1 MLLQTSSKLVKTEIR
16 DYPEW
21 HHGRTDY
28 ALWYIEIDQP
38 ELVEYLDSIK
48 IHFSDFLIRSNQ
60 RQYHITLFVCGFLNT
75 HLSPYNDDFSHK
87 QFLQHLKSIN
97 QLQLEPFELELTAID
112 SFSSALFIQIID
124 QEKILEKIR
133 SQLSLVSNEIAA
145 LQYCPHITIGL
156 YSDAWSSDLVL
167 ERIKSFEAKRIK
179 IQVNQLT
186 FGYYKAQILQGLL
199 YPYHQMVLG

>member
-1 MLLQTSSKLVKTEIR
+1 MLLQTSTQLVKTEIR

-38 ELVEYLDSIK
+38 ALVEYLDAIK
-48 IHFSDFLIRSNQ
+48 THFSDFLLTSNQ
-60 RQYHITLFVCGFLNT
+60 RQYHITLFVCGFINP
-75 HLSPYNDDFSHK
+75 HPSPYNDDFSAE
-87 QFLQHLKSIN
+87 QFSQHIKSIN
-97 QLQLEPFELELTAID
+97 ALQLEPFELELTTID

-124 QEKILEKIR
+124 QQKILEKIR
-133 SQLSLVSNEIAA
+133 SQLALVSKEIAA

-156 YSDAWSSDLVL
+156 YNDAWSSDLVL

>member
-1 MLLQTSSKLVKTEIR
+1 VLLQTSTQLVKTEIR

-38 ELVEYLDSIK
+38 ELVEYLDAIK

-75 HLSPYNDDFSHK
+75 HLSPYNDDFSHE

-97 QLQLEPFELELTAID
+97 QLQLEPFELELTTID

-124 QEKILEKIR
+124 QEKILEK
-133 SQLSLVSNEIAA
+133 SVLSLHLS
-145 LQYCPHITIGL
+145 
-156 YSDAWSSDLVL
+156 
-167 ERIKSFEAKRIK
+167 RMK
-179 IQVNQLT
+179 
-186 FGYYKAQILQGLL
+186 
-199 YPYHQMVLG
+199 

>member
-1 MLLQTSSKLVKTEIR
+1 VLLQTSTQLVKTEIR

-38 ELVEYLDSIK
+38 ELVEYLDAIK
-48 IHFSDFLIRSNQ
+48 THFSDLLLRSNQ

-75 HLSPYNDDFSHK
+75 HLSPYNDDFSHE

-124 QEKILEKIR
+124 REKILEKIR

-156 YSDAWSSDLVL
+156 YNNAWSSDLVL

-179 IQVNQLT
+179 IQVTQLT

-199 YPYHQMVLG
+199 YPYQQLVLG

>member
-1 MLLQTSSKLVKTEIR
+1 MLLQTSSQLIKTEIR

-38 ELVEYLDSIK
+38 ALVEYLNAIK
-48 IHFSDFLIRSNQ
+48 TDFSDFLLTSNQ

-75 HLSPYNDDFSHK
+75 HPSPYNDDFSAE
-87 QFLQHLKSIN
+87 QFSQHIKSIN
-97 QLQLEPFELELTAID
+97 TLQLEPFELELTTID

-124 QEKILEKIR
+124 QQKILEKIR
-133 SQLSLVSNEIAA
+133 SQLALVSKEIAA

-156 YSDAWSSDLVL
+156 YNDAWSSDLVL

>member
-1 MLLQTSSKLVKTEIR
+1 MLLQTSTQLVKTEIR

-38 ELVEYLDSIK
+38 ELVEYLDAIK
-48 IHFSDFLIRSNQ
+48 THFSDFLITSNQ

-75 HLSPYNDDFSHK
+75 HLSPYNDDFSHE

-97 QLQLEPFELELTAID
+97 QLQLEPFELELTTID

-133 SQLSLVSNEIAA
+133 SQLLLISKEIAA

-156 YSDAWSSDLVL
+156 YSDAWSSDLVI

-199 YPYHQMVLG
+199 YPYHQLVLG

>member
-1 MLLQTSSKLVKTEIR
+1 VLLQTSTQLVKTEIR

-38 ELVEYLDSIK
+38 ALVEYLDAIK
-48 IHFSDFLIRSNQ
+48 THFSDFLLTSNQ

-75 HLSPYNDDFSHK
+75 QRSPYNDDFSPE
-87 QFLQHLKSIN
+87 QFSQQVKSIN
-97 QLQLEPFELELTAID
+97 KLQLEPFELELSLID

-124 QEKILEKIR
+124 QEQILEKIR
-133 SQLSLVSNEIAA
+133 SQLSLISNEIAA

-156 YSDAWSSDLVL
+156 YNNAWSSDLVL

-179 IQVNQLT
+179 IQVTQLT

-199 YPYHQMVLG
+199 YPYQQLVLG

>member
-1 MLLQTSSKLVKTEIR
+1 MLLQTSTQLVKTEIR

-21 HHGRTDY
+21 HHGRTNY

-38 ELVEYLDSIK
+38 ELVEYLDAIK
-48 IHFSDFLIRSNQ
+48 THFSDFLLTSNQ
-60 RQYHITLFVCGFLNT
+60 RQYHITLFVCGFPNT
-75 HLSPYNDDFSHK
+75 HLSPYNDDFSAE
-87 QFLQHLKSIN
+87 QLSLHLKSIN

-124 QEKILEKIR
+124 QEKNLEKIR
-133 SQLSLVSNEIAA
+133 SQLAVVSNEIAA